1 MVGDGLNEKATELVG
16 RIHAWEFRH
25 PWIARPFWYF
35 ALLVVVLGFCH
46 GVFNYFDLYHTDADS
61 ARYLLSAMV
70 QAQAAIVAIVI
81 TLTLIAVQLTASAYS
96 PRVIDVFKKNP
107 DMWVLLV
114 IYGVSMLYG
123 LVVLK
128 MVVGG
133 AGEIVSWDV
142 FWVLGFVPMSFEC
155 CVSLAYWLEAFT
167 LVALFPYMLNIISL
181 LKPENIIKRLVIK
194 ITKDRILNSKEDPIQ
209 PIMDIIHGSVVKYD
223 IATTRVGL
231 KEVTDRMIEIIHPN
245 DQKKILD
252 LYCDHF
258 ERIDRL
264 TVSEIGEEPIDEVIE
279 SSDNFEELNS
289 ENGLG
294 DVVFQA
300 TESFG
305 IVGIT
310 AVKNGLEV
318 SVLRAIVSLGFI
330 GTAAAGKKFEDVAKQ
345 AAQSLEFVGI
355 TAAKSG
361 LKVAPLRAAYYLGI
375 VGKVAVEKELRSTP
389 GRVTQSLGNVGISVA
404 ETELG
409 DVVETVAESLRSIGK
424 AAVDHK
430 LRYIIERSAYFLGSV
445 GKAAAEREL
454 GDAVWEVVVSLED
467 VGKVAAEKG
476 LEDAWKAAESL
487 GYVGKVAVEH
497 GLGDAVGLA
506 VSSLEDIGKIAAE
519 KELGGAIQHV
529 IRSLG
534 VIGATA
540 AEREFE
546 DVASRAAESLTEF
559 SQS

>member
-1 MVGDGLNEKATELVG
+1 M
-16 RIHAWEFRH
+16 
-25 PWIARPFWYF
+25 
-35 ALLVVVLGFCH
+35 
-46 GVFNYFDLYHTDADS
+46 
-61 ARYLLSAMV
+61 LSAMV

-81 TLTLIAVQLTASAYS
+81 TLTLIAVQLTASAYT
-96 PRVIDVFKKNP
+96 PRVIDIFKKNP

-133 AGEIVSWDV
+133 AGEIVSQDV

-231 KEVTDRMIEIIHPN
+231 KEVTNRMIEIIHPN

-279 SSDNFEELNS
+279 SSDNFEELNA

-294 DVVFQA
+294 DMVFQA

-310 AVKNGLEV
+310 AAKNGLEV
-318 SVLRAIVSLGFI
+318 SVLRAAVSLGFI
-330 GTAAAGKKFEDVAKQ
+330 GTAAAGKKFEGVAKQ

-355 TAAKSG
+355 TAAENG
-361 LKVAPLRAAYYLGI
+361 LEVAPLRAAYYLGR
-375 VGKVAVEKELRSTP
+375 VGKAAVKKELMDTSR
-389 GRVTQSLGNVGISVA
+389 RVTQSLGNVGISVA
-404 ETELG
+404 ENELG
-409 DVVETVAESLRSIGK
+409 DVVETVAGSLGYIGK
-424 AAVDHK
+424 DAAERE
-430 LRYIIERSAYFLGSV
+430 LGYITDRSAHFLGSV

-454 GDAVWEVVVSLED
+454 GGAVWEVVVALED

-476 LEDAWKAAESL
+476 LEDAWRAAESL
-487 GYVGKVAVEH
+487 GSVGKAAAEH
-497 GLGDAVGLA
+497 ELGDALWLA
-506 VSSLEDIGKIAAE
+506 VSSLEDIGKVAAE
-519 KELGGAIQHV
+519 KGLENVV
-529 IRSLG
+529 IRTADSLIS
-534 VIGATA
+534 IGTTA
-540 AEREFE
+540 IKKRFE
-546 DVASRAAESLTEF
+546 DVASRAAESLAELTVSSEEIVTTMIRRLEQREYDLESLHKF
-559 SQS
+559 MDLYGHELGELRTQKPD